1 MNVCGRYRVLWLVL
15 CMLLGSLGFEEQKII
30 ILPKWWDN
38 VSGGVGVVV
47 VARLK

>member
-15 CMLLGSLGFEEQKII
+15 CVLLSSLGFEEQKII
-30 ILPKWWDN
+30 ILRRGWDN

-47 VARLK
+47 ARLK